1 MPHSITSRS
10 RPALA
15 TSTLLILACLAL
27 AACGGSTTTST
38 TSSAATNASA
48 ASGTTK
54 APGGAPAADR
64 GRFLAVRECLQKNGI
79 VLPKRKPGQAP
90 GAGAPGAGFPG
101 GAPALPKGVT
111 AAQYQAALKKCGG
124 GLPGRRF
131 GNPVDRFKTPAF
143 RKTLAKFAACLRS
156 NGVNLPAPNTS
167 GKGPIFNTKGVNV
180 AGAKFRAAQVKC
192 AGLLRSG
199 LRASPGTAKAGAP
212 GGAPPAG

>member
-1 MPHSITSRS
+1 MPDSITSRS
-10 RPALA
+10 RTALA
-15 TSTLLILACLAL
+15 TAVLLTLACLAL

-48 ASGTTK
+48 SGGTTK
-54 APGGAPAADR
+54 APGGAPATDR

-79 VLPKRKPGQAP
+79 VLPKRKTGQ
-90 GAGAPGAGFPG
+90 APGAGFPG
-101 GAPALPKGVT
+101 GSPALPKGVT

-131 GNPVDRFKTPAF
+131 GNPVNRFNTPSF

-167 GKGPIFNTKGVNV
+167 GKGPIFNTKGLNV

-192 AGLLRSG
+192 SGVLRSG

-212 GGAPPAG
+212 GAAPPAG